1 MLSVRTL
8 LRFANRISFRPTYQN
23 PPADTNR
30 TCRDG
35 ESFPGGLDLDRWK
48 VGDQWW
54 LRKWV
59 DQPLLQPTG
68 FKLPFMM
75 VYNYNIYVAFKLPP
89 LFRIRFKLPFI
100 PLQPTYNKGYIGVIT
115 IYNPPT

>member
-1 MLSVRTL
+1 
-8 LRFANRISFRPTYQN
+8 
-23 PPADTNR
+23 
-30 TCRDG
+30 
-35 ESFPGGLDLDRWK
+35 
-48 VGDQWW
+48 
-54 LRKWV
+54 
-59 DQPLLQPTG
+59 
-68 FKLPFMM
+68 M